1 MISVGASFFDFFKK
15 IKFHGTKTYL
25 ILSNIY
31 TVYGREKHMQLI
43 TKEELADL
51 IFENKE
57 SMYRLAYTIVEN
69 DADAQDAVGD
79 AIVKAFGN
87 IQRLRKKTS
96 AKSWLMQILVNSAHD
111 IVRKRSKWK
120 IVEKQLD
127 DTAVT
132 EAFESDEML
141 PIVMELKEEFREI
154 IILYYYEE
162 FSVGEISRM
171 LKIPTGTVKSRLAR
185 GRDKLSTIL

>member
-1 MISVGASFFDFFKK
+1 
-15 IKFHGTKTYL
+15 
-25 ILSNIY
+25 
-31 TVYGREKHMQLI
+31 MQLI

-120 IVEKQLD
+120 IVEKQL
-127 DTAVT
+127 
-132 EAFESDEML
+132 EML

>member
-1 MISVGASFFDFFKK
+1 
-15 IKFHGTKTYL
+15 
-25 ILSNIY
+25 
-31 TVYGREKHMQLI
+31 MQLI

-69 DADAQDAVGD
+69 DAD
-79 AIVKAFGN
+79 
-87 IQRLRKKTS
+87 
-96 AKSWLMQILVNSAHD
+96 AHD

>member
-1 MISVGASFFDFFKK
+1 
-15 IKFHGTKTYL
+15 
-25 ILSNIY
+25 
-31 TVYGREKHMQLI
+31 MQLI

-79 AIVKAFGN
+79 A
-87 IQRLRKKTS
+87 
-96 AKSWLMQILVNSAHD
+96 
-111 IVRKRSKWK
+111 
-120 IVEKQLD
+120 
-127 DTAVT
+127 
-132 EAFESDEML
+132 
-141 PIVMELKEEFREI
+141 IVMELKEEFREI

>member
-1 MISVGASFFDFFKK
+1 
-15 IKFHGTKTYL
+15 
-25 ILSNIY
+25 
-31 TVYGREKHMQLI
+31 MQLI

-111 IVRKRSKWK
+111 IVRKKK
-120 IVEKQLD
+120 QVEN
-127 DTAVT
+127 
-132 EAFESDEML
+132 
-141 PIVMELKEEFREI
+141 
-154 IILYYYEE
+154 
-162 FSVGEISRM
+162 SR
-171 LKIPTGTVKSRLAR
+171 KTI
-185 GRDKLSTIL
+185 GRYRCHSKLSPLSRTF

>member
-1 MISVGASFFDFFKK
+1 
-15 IKFHGTKTYL
+15 
-25 ILSNIY
+25 
-31 TVYGREKHMQLI
+31 MQLI

-171 LKIPTGTVKSRLAR
+171 LKFLQEQ
-185 GRDKLSTIL
+185 

>member
-1 MISVGASFFDFFKK
+1 
-15 IKFHGTKTYL
+15 
-25 ILSNIY
+25 
-31 TVYGREKHMQLI
+31 MQLI

-69 DADAQDAVGD
+69 DADAQD

>member
-1 MISVGASFFDFFKK
+1 M
-15 IKFHGTKTYL
+15 
-25 ILSNIY
+25 
-31 TVYGREKHMQLI
+31 
-43 TKEELADL
+43 DL

-111 IVRKRSKWK
+111 IVRKKQVE

-162 FSVGEISRM
+162 FSVVG
-171 LKIPTGTVKSRLAR
+171 KSQEC
-185 GRDKLSTIL
+185 

>member
-1 MISVGASFFDFFKK
+1 
-15 IKFHGTKTYL
+15 
-25 ILSNIY
+25 
-31 TVYGREKHMQLI
+31 MQLI

-132 EAFESDEML
+132 EAFEL
-141 PIVMELKEEFREI
+141 NCPLCQGHFEL
-154 IILYYYEE
+154 
-162 FSVGEISRM
+162 V
-171 LKIPTGTVKSRLAR
+171 
-185 GRDKLSTIL
+185 

>member
-1 MISVGASFFDFFKK
+1 
-15 IKFHGTKTYL
+15 
-25 ILSNIY
+25 
-31 TVYGREKHMQLI
+31 MQLI

-69 DADAQDAVGD
+69 DAVGD

-96 AKSWLMQILVNSAHD
+96 AKSWMMQILVNSAHD

-120 IVEKQLD
+120 IVEKQLE
-127 DTAVT
+127 DTACPLLWVYYT
-132 EAFESDEML
+132 L
-141 PIVMELKEEFREI
+141 LWVYY
-154 IILYYYEE
+154 ILSNTSERPE
-162 FSVGEISRM
+162 
-171 LKIPTGTVKSRLAR
+171 
-185 GRDKLSTIL
+185 

>member
-1 MISVGASFFDFFKK
+1 MTFSKK
-15 IKFHGTKTYL
+15 LNFMEPKHTLYCL
-25 ILSNIY
+25 IY
-31 TVYGREKHMQLI
+31 VYGREKHMQLI

>member
-1 MISVGASFFDFFKK
+1 
-15 IKFHGTKTYL
+15 
-25 ILSNIY
+25 
-31 TVYGREKHMQLI
+31 MQLI

-120 IVEKQLD
+120 IVEKQLE

-132 EAFESDEML
+132 DEML

>member
-1 MISVGASFFDFFKK
+1 
-15 IKFHGTKTYL
+15 
-25 ILSNIY
+25 
-31 TVYGREKHMQLI
+31 MQLI

-69 DADAQDAVGD
+69 DAVGD

-96 AKSWLMQILVNSAHD
+96 AKSWMMQILVNSAHD

-120 IVEKQLD
+120 IVEKQLE
-127 DTAVT
+127 DTACPLLWVYYKYKKNY
-132 EAFESDEML
+132 A
-141 PIVMELKEEFREI
+141 
-154 IILYYYEE
+154 IL
-162 FSVGEISRM
+162 
-171 LKIPTGTVKSRLAR
+171 
-185 GRDKLSTIL
+185 

>member
-1 MISVGASFFDFFKK
+1 
-15 IKFHGTKTYL
+15 
-25 ILSNIY
+25 
-31 TVYGREKHMQLI
+31 MQLI

-120 IVEKQLD
+120 IVEKQLE

-141 PIVMELKEEFREI
+141 PIVMELN
-154 IILYYYEE
+154 LD
-162 FSVGEISRM
+162 SR
-171 LKIPTGTVKSRLAR
+171 KRDEDTTSRIAANP
-185 GRDKLSTIL
+185 

>member
-1 MISVGASFFDFFKK
+1 
-15 IKFHGTKTYL
+15 
-25 ILSNIY
+25 
-31 TVYGREKHMQLI
+31 MQLI

-69 DADAQDAVGD
+69 DADAQD
-79 AIVKAFGN
+79 AFGN

>member
-1 MISVGASFFDFFKK
+1 MRSWLSVLITDAESKKVFD
-15 IKFHGTKTYL
+15 IPIAPSLYS
-25 ILSNIY
+25 LSN
-31 TVYGREKHMQLI
+31 KMDNSL
-43 TKEELADL
+43 LAVRD
-51 IFENKE
+51 INHKYIVVE

>member
-1 MISVGASFFDFFKK
+1 
-15 IKFHGTKTYL
+15 
-25 ILSNIY
+25 
-31 TVYGREKHMQLI
+31 MQLI

-96 AKSWLMQILVNSAHD
+96 EKSWLMQILVNSAHD
-111 IVRKRSKWK
+111 IVRKKK
-120 IVEKQLD
+120 QVENSRKTIGRYRCLNCPLCQGH
-127 DTAVT
+127 
-132 EAFESDEML
+132 FEL
-141 PIVMELKEEFREI
+141 V
-154 IILYYYEE
+154 
-162 FSVGEISRM
+162 
-171 LKIPTGTVKSRLAR
+171 
-185 GRDKLSTIL
+185 

>member
-1 MISVGASFFDFFKK
+1 
-15 IKFHGTKTYL
+15 
-25 ILSNIY
+25 
-31 TVYGREKHMQLI
+31 MQLI

-120 IVEKQLD
+120 IVEKQLE

-141 PIVMELKEEFREI
+141 PIVIVMELKEEFREI

-171 LKIPTGTVKSRLAR
+171 LKIPIGTVKSRLAR